1 MHASPWDRWASRS
14 AAGSLNSTDAAA
26 RMELAL
32 PMCPSPATI
41 CSCRTSNHMKLD
53 ILLFHQAQSH
63 LSCCNCMNVRSPNP
77 CYSRKAIS
85 SGMQMCIL
93 INWRLVARLVPCH
106 IILLINPYAD
116 VMSMS
121 FMHNKLALSI
131 YSSIKKKN
139 TFCVYLFR
147 QLLSLHSYICSVM
160 LFLSY
165 LNRFSPTLIY
175 SFYVASERVS
185 CFLNF

>member
-1 MHASPWDRWASRS
+1 MR
-14 AAGSLNSTDAAA
+14 
-26 RMELAL
+26 
-32 PMCPSPATI
+32 
-41 CSCRTSNHMKLD
+41 LD
-53 ILLFHQAQSH
+53 MLLFH
-63 LSCCNCMNVRSPNP
+63 
-77 CYSRKAIS
+77 AITKNKVIS
-85 SGMQMCIL
+85 AAATAWTYDRAIL
-93 INWRLVARLVPCH
+93 ATLGKLYRLACKCAFWLTERLVARLVPCH

-175 SFYVASERVS
+175 SFYVASELVS